1 MSIPPGTDPRVA
13 LIEADLARVRR
24 LFEESLDAI
33 PADRLHRAPPGQWTP
48 AQLVWHCAK
57 VERGVARLI
66 ERLDAAI
73 PEMST
78 VPPGPSPAK
87 VLHILDHIPYQDR
100 SQKRGAPDGLRPPEA
115 VDLAAER
122 ARLADGR
129 AQLLAA
135 MHNAGP
141 RLSLMKYEHTFFG
154 PFDGWQWVLSVGR
167 HEERHVDQLRE
178 VAAASL

>member
-1 MSIPPGTDPRVA
+1 MPPGTDPRVA
-13 LIEADLARVRR
+13 LIEADLARIRR
-24 LFEESLDAI
+24 QFESFLDAI
-33 PADRLHRAPPGQWTP
+33 PADRLHRAPAGQWTP

-87 VLHILDHIPYQDR
+87 VMHILDHIPYLDR
-100 SQKRGAPDGLRPPEA
+100 SQKREAPEPIRPPGT

-129 AQLLAA
+129 AQLLEA
-135 MHNAGP
+135 MHRAGP
-141 RLSLMKYEHTFFG
+141 RLSLMKHDHLLFG
-154 PFDGWQWVLSVGR
+154 PFDGWQWVLSVGK

-178 VAAASL
+178 VAAAPL

>member
-1 MSIPPGTDPRVA
+1 MHAGTDQRVI
-13 LIEADLARVRR
+13 LVEDELRRVRQA
-24 LFEESLDAI
+24 FESVLDAI
-33 PADRLHRAPPGQWTP
+33 PADRLHRAPPGRWTP

-73 PEMST
+73 PAMAT

-87 VLHILDHIPYQDR
+87 VMGVLAHIPYLDR
-100 SQKRGAPDGLRPPEA
+100 TQKREAPAPIRPPET
-115 VDLAAER
+115 VDLVAER

-129 AQLLAA
+129 AQLLGA

-141 RLSLMKYEHTFFG
+141 RLSLMRHDHLLFG
-154 PFDGWQWVLSVGR
+154 PFDGWQWVLSVAK

-178 VAAASL
+178 VSSSPV